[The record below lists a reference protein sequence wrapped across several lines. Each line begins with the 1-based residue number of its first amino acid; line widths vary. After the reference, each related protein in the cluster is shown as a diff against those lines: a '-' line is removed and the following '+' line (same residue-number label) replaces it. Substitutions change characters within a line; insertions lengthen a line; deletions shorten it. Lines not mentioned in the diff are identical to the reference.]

1 MPSKTESKAK
11 SEDLPDDLDTSIN
24 PYKVLGVEKTAT
36 ADEIKTA
43 YRKQALKNHPG
54 TQLH

>member
-1 MPSKTESKAK
+1 MPSRTA
-11 SEDLPDDLDTSIN
+11 EDLPDDLDTNIN
-24 PYKVLGVEKTAT
+24 PYKVLGIEKNAT

-54 TQLH
+54 MPYRATSIF

>member
-1 MPSKTESKAK
+1 MPSKTKSKAK

-54 TQLH
+54 T